1 MCNIP
6 SPYNSKN
13 IYLELNPESVCFI
26 FSVLISNEFGAPH
39 NISKAAE
46 QKRGDQ
52 QTWMVLPIIELS
64 QDVR

>member
-6 SPYNSKN
+6 SLHISPRTA
-13 IYLELNPESVCFI
+13 LELNPESVCFI